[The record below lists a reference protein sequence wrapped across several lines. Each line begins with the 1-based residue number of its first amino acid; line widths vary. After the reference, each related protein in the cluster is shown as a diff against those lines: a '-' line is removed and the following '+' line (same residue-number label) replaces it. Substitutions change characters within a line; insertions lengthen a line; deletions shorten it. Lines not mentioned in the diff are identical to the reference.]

1 MSNVNI
7 NWITFEQGVER
18 IRRAVG
24 KDFDQ
29 QSRIITSRDA
39 DVGKLQTK
47 LKVGGVPD
55 GFEKWSCRFTSV
67 APRSYLF
74 PLPTQC
80 RGRRALPRR
89 GRWHPLHGGRLYPLC
104 RQGT

>member
-1 MSNVNI
+1 MSNVNT

-74 PLPTQC
+74 PLPHPMPRSESTPTT
-80 RGRRALPRR
+80 REMASASWWAALSTMPARN
-89 GRWHPLHGGRLYPLC
+89 
-104 RQGT
+104 